1 MKRETEAKKATY
13 IVVDSGAKSLLLPS
27 VHGLTDVARPE
38 HEFNPTKLP
47 RMYISIII
55 SSKVESIVWPSTL
68 DHNEIDQ

>member
-38 HEFNPTKLP
+38 HEFNPTL
-47 RMYISIII
+47 ILILILI
-55 SSKVESIVWPSTL
+55 LILLHT
-68 DHNEIDQ
+68 